1 MDIKSTS
8 TDSLSMSSAP
18 RSPPGYEPLRAKEE
32 TDSIDGLDMLHLQR
46 HQRPR
51 RRKLVKTAKIIG
63 GLGLVAFI
71 VLTFALS
78 FHAVDLLG
86 KIGALV
92 KQPKPAPHGQRSFKY
107 PCGLSAAEA
116 KEKGCIF
123 DVMSMAW
130 QSPEC
135 FDEDLHAEFMDLG
148 PWEFYADQAGT
159 QMVTYDQVAQRGA
172 ISWTSREYL
181 VIHCIYGWKAMH
193 RAWQRGWRMDA
204 NLASI
209 EHTEVCARVF
219 ANTSVPMDAMTT
231 KIHVDFPSC
240 N

>member
-1 MDIKSTS
+1 MDIKSSS
-8 TDSLSMSSAP
+8 TDSLSMSSTP

-32 TDSIDGLDMLHLQR
+32 TDSVDGLDMLHLQR

-51 RRKLVKTAKIIG
+51 RSKLIRAAKVIG

-86 KIGALV
+86 QIGHLINH
-92 KQPKPAPHGQRSFKY
+92 PKPPTQQRSYKY
-107 PCGLSAAEA
+107 PCGLNAAEA
-116 KEKGCIF
+116 QAKGCIF

-135 FDEDLHAEFMDLG
+135 FDEDLHAEFMELG
-148 PWEFYADQAGT
+148 PWEFYSDPSAT
-159 QMVTYDQVAQRGA
+159 QMVTYDQVAQKGA
-172 ISWTSREYL
+172 VSWTTRRYL

-193 RAWQRGWRMDA
+193 RAWARGWRMDS
-204 NLASI
+204 NLASD
-209 EHTEVCARVF
+209 EHTAFCTSVF
-219 ANTSVPMDAMTT
+219 ANTSVPMEAMTT
-231 KIHVDFPSC
+231 RIHVDFPSC